1 MDMDKLTSISEVVS
15 ALATF
20 RTAVTD
26 LGKTISGDDVT
37 LSTNRAEVKA
47 AWESENA
54 TAFDTQYG
62 ELIGYINEAY
72 NSLVK
77 YQAKI
82 EAVVAEFQG
91 FDATIQKA
99 E

>member
-1 MDMDKLTSISEVVS
+1 MDKLTNIAEVTS

-20 RTAVTD
+20 KTAVAE
-26 LGKTISGDDVT
+26 LGKILNGGDVT
-37 LSTNRAEVKA
+37 LQSNKDEVKA

-54 TAFDTQYG
+54 TAFDGQYAS
-62 ELIGYINEAY
+62 LIGYVGEAY
-72 NSLVK
+72 SSLVK

-91 FDATIQKA
+91 FDNTIEKSA

>member
-1 MDMDKLTSISEVVS
+1 MDKLTNVSEVVS
-15 ALATF
+15 ALATYK
-20 RTAVTD
+20 TAVTE
-26 LGKTISGDDVT
+26 LGKILNGGDVT
-37 LSTNRAEVKA
+37 LTSNRKEVKD

-54 TAFDTQYG
+54 TAFDTKYG
-62 ELIGYINEAY
+62 SLIGYIEEAY

-91 FDATIQKA
+91 FDATIQQA